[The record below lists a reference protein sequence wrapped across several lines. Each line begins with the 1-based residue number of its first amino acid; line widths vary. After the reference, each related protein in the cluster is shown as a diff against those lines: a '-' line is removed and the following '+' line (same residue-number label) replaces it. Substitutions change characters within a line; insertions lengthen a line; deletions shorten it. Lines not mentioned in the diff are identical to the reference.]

1 MIPDTNMNYTFFTMR
16 AQNIVGVFLTSIW
29 QPHSQLW
36 AIFNETASLNWCQSL
51 QFLLF
56 QPKGHLELCNE
67 IASLNLVEFE
77 LVTFLFL
84 VQCLNPLG
92 QSCKTQKKQETTASF
107 TKHDLS
113 MIKSDCLVVKT
124 VYSSIKC
131 YSRDQICRK
140 RSNITPSFL

>member
-1 MIPDTNMNYTFFTMR
+1 MPPRHQLYHF
-16 AQNIVGVFLTSIW
+16 IVGVFLTSIW

-36 AIFNETASLNWCQSL
+36 AIFDETASLNWCQSL

-56 QPKGHLELCNE
+56 QPKGHLELHNE
-67 IASLNLVEFE
+67 IAFLNPVQSE
-77 LVTFLFL
+77 LVTFLSL

-92 QSCKTQKKQETTASF
+92 HSCKTQKKQETTASF

-113 MIKSDCLVVKT
+113 MIKSDCLNVKT

-131 YSRDQICRK
+131 YSRDQICWK
-140 RSNITPSFL
+140 NKFLIKSQ